1 MTIDTT
7 QIERSLNRI
16 NQIVGAARTPG
27 MFGKLADQFIASKT
41 TALGTSVG
49 SALGGVL
56 SLTQDADDGVTD
68 DILGKIPI
76 GQLTS
81 ELEGLTDKL
90 VVPLNSTNKTAMQAI
105 TGSSGSATP
114 AILDVVIHAA
124 TPEATAVAVSS
135 AVPSATADQILGV
148 VSKIQSPLN
157 LTETFNTTLADA
169 LEPITSAITTVSL
182 AVTSALSSITDP
194 LTSALGKIGID
205 TGITDQLTGE
215 INKFQSSITDQI
227 SKSISSAIPSG
238 MLLPDG
244 ITELGVFSSLS
255 GITPREVG
263 SSTNGTATPSF
274 QAVHTQ
280 EELEYD
286 LRTATREITELVVHW
301 TQTSYDQ
308 YITPSQLSSITGSIP
323 YHYYINRDGSI
334 SRGISLNKVGGAIA
348 NGHEKYSIQI
358 AFIGGVS
365 TTQTIAN
372 NQNTSSNSLTPQQM
386 TSFTTFVQKA
396 YLAWPGLQ
404 VLGHNDIDRSASDPG
419 FDVRGLIKKLF
430 GKENVFTDPFS
441 QGPFTRVE
449 LVNMKVNQ

>member
-1 MTIDTT
+1 MTIDTG
-7 QIERSLNRI
+7 QIEQSLNTI
-16 NQIVGAARTPG
+16 NQSVAAARSPE
-27 MFGKLADQFIASKT
+27 MFAKLANQTIASKT

-49 SALGGVL
+49 KALGGVL
-56 SLTQDADDGVTD
+56 SLTQEADDGVTD
-68 DILGKIPI
+68 DIVGKVPI

-90 VVPLNSTNKTAMQAI
+90 VVPLNSTNQTEMQAI
-105 TGSSGSATP
+105 TGSAGSASP

-124 TPEATAVAVSS
+124 TPDATAVAVSS
-135 AVPSATADQILGV
+135 AVPSATADQILNV

-157 LTETFNTTLADA
+157 ISHDFNTTLADA
-169 LEPITSAITTVSL
+169 LSPITSAITNVSL
-182 AVTSALSSITDP
+182 SVTSALSSITDP
-194 LTSALGKIGID
+194 LTSALGKIGL
-205 TGITDQLTGE
+205 GSEITNQLTGE

-227 SKSISSAIPSG
+227 SRSISSAIPSG
-238 MLLPDG
+238 VLLPNG

-263 SSTNGTATPSF
+263 SSTNGTSTPSF

-334 SRGISLNKVGGAIA
+334 SRGISLNNVGGALA
-348 NGHEKYSIQI
+348 NNHEKYSIQI
-358 AFIGGVS
+358 AFIGGLS
-365 TTQTIAN
+365 TTQTSAN
-372 NQNTSSNSLTPQQM
+372 NQTTSSNSLTPQQM

-404 VLGHNDIDRSASDPG
+404 VVGHNDIDRSARDPG

-441 QGPFTRVE
+441 QGPFSRVE
-449 LVNMKVNQ
+449 LVNMKVVQ

>member
-1 MTIDTT
+1 MTIDVG
-7 QIERSLNRI
+7 QIERSLNSI
-16 NQIVGAARTPG
+16 NRTAGASRTPG
-27 MFGKLADQFIASKT
+27 MFGKLADQLIASKT
-41 TALGTSVG
+41 TALGTKVG
-49 SALGGVL
+49 EALGGVL
-56 SLTQDADDGVTD
+56 SLTQEADDGITD
-68 DILGKIPI
+68 DLVGKLPI

-90 VVPLNSTNKTAMQAI
+90 VVPLNSANKTDMQAI
-105 TGSSGSATP
+105 TGTAGSATP
-114 AILDVVIHAA
+114 AILDVVVHAA
-124 TPEATAVAVSS
+124 TPDAIAVAVSA
-135 AVPSATADQILGV
+135 AVPSATANQILNV
-148 VSKIQSPLN
+148 ASKVQSALAP
-157 LTETFNTTLADA
+157 TETFNTTLAEA
-169 LEPITSAITTVSL
+169 LKPITDAITTVSQT
-182 AVTSALSSITDP
+182 VTSALGAITDP
-194 LTSALGKIGID
+194 LTSALNKIGLD

-238 MLLPDG
+238 VLLPDG
-244 ITELGVFSSLS
+244 ITELGVFNSLS

-263 SSTNGTATPSF
+263 ATTTPF

-308 YITPSQLSSITGSIP
+308 YITPSQLSSITGQIP

-334 SRGISLNKVGGAIA
+334 SRGISLNNVGGTLA
-348 NGHEKYSIQI
+348 NGHAKYSIQI

-372 NQNTSSNSLTPQQM
+372 NQTTSSSSLTPQQM

-404 VLGHNDIDRSASDPG
+404 VLGHNDIDRSAVDPG

-441 QGPFTRVE
+441 QGPFSRIE